1 MIEAVYLKETKPD
14 LRLITISIKKV
25 TPMTIE
31 LIPKVKSAITEVVD
45 QIFNLTKK
53 LLSEAS

>member
-1 MIEAVYLKETKPD
+1 MIEAVYLMETKPD
-14 LRLITISIKKV
+14 LRLITISIKEV

-31 LIPKVKSAITEVVD
+31 LSPKVKSAITEAID
-45 QIFNLTKK
+45 QIFDLTKK